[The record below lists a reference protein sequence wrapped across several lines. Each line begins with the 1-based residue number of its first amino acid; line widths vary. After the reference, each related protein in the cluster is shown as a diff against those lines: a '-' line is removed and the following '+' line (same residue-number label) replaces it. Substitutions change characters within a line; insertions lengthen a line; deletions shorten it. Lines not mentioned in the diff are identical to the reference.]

1 MISLTNTLENSLCN
15 ETHNSENIIETVE
28 KSYFESAI
36 EHSTN
41 ILYEYNEICKEFYN
55 SINESSISDKL
66 KVIKSF
72 LSDIDKLVD
81 KQCKYLDKDIINFT
95 LSFRKA
101 YISDTKLFST
111 LDLSKVNNNTIE
123 KIKFTNLEKSIP
135 KAKYVSKLFIDDIER
150 INKLE
155 ESEAFEKEVLGVI
168 KEFKNNLCNGFYDS
182 YTAKIIGSKD
192 PIFKEAYADILFNI
206 FRNGNSKECIVVDEK
221 MIKDTL
227 NEFKS
232 VSKYVKYLED
242 DIKAIKLEFKSIKLS
257 QISKELNLS
266 ENAQKEY
273 ANYLRLKSRQ
283 FLKMIF
289 IFNLALSARMDA
301 ISDFYMQ
308 SRNILKN
315 FVKEEL

>member
-123 KIKFTNLEKSIP
+123 KIKFT
-135 KAKYVSKLFIDDIER
+135 R